1 MNIDPLAVAAVA
13 AGAIAVDT
21 VAAGAVPPFPPPTPD
36 GGGCSR

>member
-21 VAAGAVPPFPPPTPD
+21 VAAGAVLRQLFN
-36 GGGCSR
+36 